1 MSPAALAEGAC
12 HDPYPA
18 AQIHSGEHAAGV
30 PGPPYGLWGLYGKQC
45 STPEGPEP
53 AGHACRPDV
62 GRGRQSPPAGDRF
75 SPGWVPPPLQRPGRS
90 ALPAPGVHRHSGG
103 RRGHRYQRRRPSGCL
118 SGSGPTGRPGRSGGR
133 PPGWHRLLPPLS
145 PGGCGGRRGPLGL
158 CRPDL
163 GAGKS
168 SGPAADVPAGGAA
181 GAGLF
186 LCHLPAPLHPGL
198 TPRRAVLAAAEA
210 VRSRRLPRVEDPP
223 HCHPGQRRYP
233 PGPLRRHG

>member
-1 MSPAALAEGAC
+1 MIRTLRL
-12 HDPYPA
+12 
-18 AQIHSGEHAAGV
+18 QIHSGEHAAGV

-75 SPGWVPPPLQRPGRS
+75 SPGWS
-90 ALPAPGVHRHSGG
+90 
-103 RRGHRYQRRRPSGCL
+103 RRPS
-118 SGSGPTGRPGRSGGR
+118 SGQGAQRS
-133 PPGWHRLLPPLS
+133 LLPVFTVTVEDGVVTAINDGDQVDVSLEVAQQAAQAALEDGRRDGTVSSLRLS

-186 LCHLPAPLHPGL
+186 LRHLPAPLHPGL
-198 TPRRAVLAAAEA
+198 TPRRAAPGSS
-210 VRSRRLPRVEDPP
+210 RSSS
-223 HCHPGQRRYP
+223 
-233 PGPLRRHG
+233 